1 MNIKSFTL
9 SAIAGT
15 IVYFLLGWLFYG
27 TLFTEIYP
35 TSGNEKSLSF
45 IFVGCLFYSLIFSLI
60 FSKWAHIST
69 FKSGTIAGI
78 YLGILYSIS
87 MNFFMYSSS
96 DLNVEH
102 FITDVLITTVS
113 TAIMCGAIGYIIGKT
128 KE

>member
-45 IFVGCLFYSLIFSLI
+45 IFV
-60 FSKWAHIST
+60 
-69 FKSGTIAGI
+69 
-78 YLGILYSIS
+78 
-87 MNFFMYSSS
+87 
-96 DLNVEH
+96 
-102 FITDVLITTVS
+102 
-113 TAIMCGAIGYIIGKT
+113 
-128 KE
+128 